1 MPHDF
6 KKLKKKKPAFHL
18 DVSELRKNGLG
29 VRNTVGGGDGREK
42 FSQGM
47 KLTVIVSI
55 FYPSEKFAIPV

>member
-6 KKLKKKKPAFHL
+6 KKLKKKGYFPL
-18 DVSELRKNGLG
+18 RREQLRKNGLG

-42 FSQGM
+42 FSQEM
-47 KLTVIVSI
+47 ELTVIVSI